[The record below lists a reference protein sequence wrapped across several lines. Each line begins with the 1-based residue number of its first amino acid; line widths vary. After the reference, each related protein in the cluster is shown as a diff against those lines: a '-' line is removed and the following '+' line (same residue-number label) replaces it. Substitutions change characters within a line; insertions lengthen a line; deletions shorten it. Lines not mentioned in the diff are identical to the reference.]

1 MKSTQ
6 LLLFLALG
14 ICTANAVGAES
25 AVPPDASIAP
35 QTPPALA
42 ANAAEPVTLAES
54 ESETTDQHCA
64 KAAKKARRKSLWAAF
79 LLSMVS
85 GAGNTLS
92 ATQKADIT
100 MTDQDGRKTRGT
112 ITYVDPV
119 KRSYLN
125 ARDSEFNANAA
136 MEVYS
141 NNMRKAGC
149 L

>member
-1 MKSTQ
+1 MTFSKAQ
-6 LLLFLALG
+6 LILV
-14 ICTANAVGAES
+14 CC
-25 AVPPDASIAP
+25 
-35 QTPPALA
+35 LA
-42 ANAAEPVTLAES
+42 AHQVTGTEPSEPIEISTTADQPTATLDNTQERL
-54 ESETTDQHCA
+54 EHCA